1 MFSRFFIDR
10 PIAAS
15 VIALLM
21 VFAGSI
27 AIPLLQVELYPEI
40 VPPRVSVTASYPG
53 ASAQTM
59 VDAVT
64 VPLED
69 EINGVRGMVSVE
81 STSTDQGQVTI
92 VVTFEVGYDLDIAAV
107 DVQNRVEL
115 AKPRLPDEVIKN
127 GIDIEKGSTD
137 IVMFVHVISPGGK
150 RDLEYIAN
158 YAAINVVDPIK
169 RVKGVGEVVV
179 FGDRTYAMRIWV
191 DPVKLAG
198 YRLTVNDVISAVRDQ
213 NEIAPVGIIGG
224 TPSKADQSIQLIVET
239 KGRLDQ
245 VEEFED
251 IVVSRSDNG
260 SLIFVKDIARV
271 ELGADDYLTDL
282 SVNSHPAVGIGISQ
296 LPNANTLE
304 VVGNI
309 KTILNALEPN
319 LPEGITYDIARDAT
333 LFINGALKEVG
344 LTFLFALV
352 LIVLVAYV
360 FLQNW
365 RTTLI
370 TLITI
375 PVSLIGTFAFLAL
388 LGFSMNM
395 LSLFGLILAIGLVVD
410 DAVVVI
416 ENINRIKE
424 QESLPVRDATIRAMD
439 EVRGP
444 IIASTLVMMSVFI
457 PAAFMPGITGKLYQQ
472 FAITVSCSLA
482 LSLVNALTFTP
493 ALCAL
498 LLKSHDTQQGWFF
511 RKFNAAFDALLVGYD
526 KLLKW
531 TIPRKLLMTSVFLL
545 LVGATTA
552 LIFLVPRGFLPEE
565 DQGFFYVNVQLPE
578 GSSLKQT
585 HKAMQKV
592 LHEAQ
597 KLPGVMDVV
606 LVDGF
611 SILSHSKTSNSGFVV
626 IEMLPFDQRDAS
638 ESVFKLTKDLQLSLD
653 KIGDAQ
659 FLVINVPAVQGLS
672 TAGGF
677 EYILEDRAAQGL
689 EALYSNTQL
698 MLNAANAQPAIRD
711 VFSPFKIDTP
721 ILYLDIDRA
730 QVMRQGVLL
739 QDLYLALQANLG
751 SFYINDF
758 NKYGKIYRVF
768 IQADIDFRSSPE
780 DLQKIYVK
788 NINDDLVPISDLV
801 RYEYRAGASKIRR
814 YNLYTSA
821 HLIGSPS
828 TGHTS
833 GEAIAIM
840 EQLTKEI
847 LTDGFFFEWTDTAY
861 QAKKAGNVAPIVFA
875 LSIIII
881 LMILAILYE
890 SWLLPFMIILAVPFA
905 VLGALSFQFIRGLA
919 NDTFCQIALIM
930 LVGLSAKN
938 AILIVQFANEKYV
951 EGSSV
956 VDSVIFA
963 CNTRLRP
970 ILMTAIA
977 FVAGIFPLV
986 IATGAGAASRHSLGT
1001 AVFGGMIVSTTL
1013 ALIFVP
1019 SIYVIFQRFREKRVP
1034 DLRARMQ
1041 KQRKTPS
1048 NE

>member
-15 VIALLM
+15 VIALMM
-21 VFAGSI
+21 VFGGAI
-27 AIPLLQVELYPEI
+27 AIPLLQVELYPQI
-40 VPPRVSVTASYPG
+40 VPPRVTVTANYPG

-59 VDAVT
+59 VEAVT
-64 VPLED
+64 VPIEN

-81 STSTDQGQVTI
+81 STSTDQGQMTI

-115 AKPRLPDEVIKN
+115 AKPRLPEEVIKN

-137 IVMFVHVISPGGK
+137 IVMFVHVISPGGV
-150 RDLEYIAN
+150 RDLEYISN
-158 YAAINVVDPIK
+158 YASINVVDPIK

-198 YRLTVNDVISAVRDQ
+198 YRLSINDVINAVRDQ
-213 NEIAPVGIIGG
+213 NEVAPVGIIGG
-224 TPSKADQSIQLIVET
+224 TPSKNDQAIQLVLET

-245 VEEFED
+245 LDEFEN
-251 IVVSRSDNG
+251 IVVSRANNG

-271 ELGADDYLTDL
+271 ELGADNYLTAV
-282 SVNSHPAVGIGISQ
+282 SINSHPAVGIGISQ

-304 VVGNI
+304 VVEDI
-309 KTILNALEPN
+309 KVILDALEPN
-319 LPEGITYDIARDAT
+319 LPKGLTYDIARDAT
-333 LFINGALKEVG
+333 LFINAALEEVAF
-344 LTFLFALV
+344 TFAFALL

-365 RTTLI
+365 RTTVI
-370 TLITI
+370 TLVTI
-375 PVSLIGTFAFLAL
+375 PVSLIGTFAFLAI
-388 LGFSMNM
+388 LGFSMNL

-416 ENINRIKE
+416 ENINRVKE
-424 QESLPVRDATIRAMD
+424 QDRLPIREATIKAMD

-444 IIASTLVMMSVFI
+444 VIASTLVMMSVFI

-472 FAITVSCSLA
+472 FAITVTCALA
-482 LSLVNALTFTP
+482 LSLVNALSFTP

-498 LLKSHDTQQGWFF
+498 LLKDHKLANGWFF
-511 RKFNAAFDALLVGYD
+511 NRFNRGFD
-526 KLLKW
+526 KLLKAYDCLIKF
-531 TIPRKLLMTSVFLL
+531 TIPRKGLMSFFFVLLI
-545 LVGATTA
+545 GATAA
-552 LIFLVPRGFLPEE
+552 LVVVLPRGFLPEE

-578 GSSLKQT
+578 GSSLVQT
-585 HKAMQKV
+585 HKVMEKV
-592 LHEAQ
+592 LKEAQ
-597 KLPGVMDVV
+597 KLPGIMDIAQ
-606 LVDGF
+606 VDGF
-611 SILSHSKTSNSGFVV
+611 SILSHSRTSNSGFVV
-626 IEMLPFDQRDAS
+626 VEMLPFDQRDS
-638 ESVFKLTKDLQLSLD
+638 NESIFKLTKDLQATLD

-659 FLVINVPAVQGLS
+659 FLVLNVPAVQGLS

-689 EALYSNTQL
+689 NALHSNTLL
-698 MLNAANAQPAIRD
+698 MLKAAKEQPALADI
-711 VFSPFKIDTP
+711 FSPFKIDTP

-730 QVMRQGVLL
+730 QVLRQGVKM

-751 SFYINDF
+751 SYYINDF
-758 NKYGKIYRVF
+758 NKYGKIYRVY

-788 NINDDLVPISDLV
+788 NQDNELVPVNELV
-801 RYEYRAGASKIRR
+801 RYKYQAGASKIRR

-828 TGHTS
+828 AGHTV
-833 GEAIAIM
+833 GEAIATM
-840 EQLTKEI
+840 ERLSKDI
-847 LTDGFFFEWTDTAY
+847 LTDGFLFEWTDTAY

-890 SWLLPFMIILAVPFA
+890 SWLLPFMIVLAVPFA
-905 VLGALSFQFIRGLA
+905 VLGALGFQMMRGLA

-938 AILIVQFANEKYV
+938 AILIVQFANEKYA
-951 EGSSV
+951 EGASV
-956 VDSVIFA
+956 VDSVIYA

-986 IATGAGAASRHSLGT
+986 IASGAGAASRHSLGT
-1001 AVFGGMIVSTTL
+1001 AVFGGMILSTLL

-1019 SIYVIFQRFREKRVP
+1019 SIYVIFQTYREKRIP
-1034 DLRARMQ
+1034 DLRERTH
-1041 KQRKTPS
+1041 KRRLG
-1048 NE
+1048 